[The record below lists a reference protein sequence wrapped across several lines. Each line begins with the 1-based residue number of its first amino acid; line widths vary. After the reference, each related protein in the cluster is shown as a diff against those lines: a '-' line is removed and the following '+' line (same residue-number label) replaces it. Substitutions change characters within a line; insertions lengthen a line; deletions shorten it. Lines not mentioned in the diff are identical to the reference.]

1 MKIIDSHAHL
11 MDEMYKE
18 DIDEVLKR
26 CIENDLEYVI
36 NIGYSKET
44 SQEAIEFANKYDW
57 IYAVVG
63 MHPDE
68 CNTKNADISFI
79 KDYAKNK
86 KVVAIG
92 EIGLDYHYPETNK
105 ETQKEFFIRQIQLAN
120 ELSLPVVIHNRDA
133 DMDMLEILKENKI
146 NKNFVMHC
154 FSSSLEVAKEIIKMD
169 GYISLSGTVTFKNA
183 KKLIEVAKIIP
194 EDRLLIE
201 TDCPYL
207 TPEPNRGKRNEP
219 KNVWDTL
226 RKISEIRNINV
237 EELAYIT
244 NRNTKKLI
252 ALLPRKCILNS
263 FFCSEAGIPIP
274 VSFTSILQVS
284 SVSEVKTCTLPPSGV
299 YFSALDMIFFKME
312 SILSL
317 SNHTF
322 R

>member
-26 CIENDLEYVI
+26 CIESDLEYVI

-68 CNTKNADISFI
+68 CNTENADISFI

-244 NRNTKKLI
+244 NRNTKKFYNI
-252 ALLPRKCILNS
+252 
-263 FFCSEAGIPIP
+263 
-274 VSFTSILQVS
+274 
-284 SVSEVKTCTLPPSGV
+284 
-299 YFSALDMIFFKME
+299 
-312 SILSL
+312 
-317 SNHTF
+317 
-322 R
+322 